1 VTDSKPPGR
10 SAIRSTLPYFGLS
23 LLATLA
29 YVGIW
34 RWVAPGYYLFL
45 VLGTYLLLGGLALL
59 QLLRTI
65 RMDRWTPRL
74 GAFGVVFGFAV
85 TVFLGL
91 RPRTACVDTG
101 PCPSGLT
108 PHSLQL
114 ALGIGL
120 VTVSLFLDF
129 RGRTTPLVGE

>member
-1 VTDSKPPGR
+1 MTDSKRPGR
-10 SAIRSTLPYFGLS
+10 SAIRSTLLYFGLS
-23 LLATLA
+23 LLATVA

-34 RWVAPGYYLFL
+34 RWVAPGHYLFL
-45 VLGTYLLLGGLALL
+45 VLGTYLFLGGIALL

-65 RMDRWTPRL
+65 RMDRWTPRF
-74 GAFGVVFGFAV
+74 GAVGVVFGFAV
-85 TVFLGL
+85 TVFLGM
-91 RPRTACVDTG
+91 RPRTACLDTG

-108 PHSLQL
+108 LHLLQL

-120 VTVSLFLDF
+120 VTISLFLDF

>member
-1 VTDSKPPGR
+1 MDSKLSTR
-10 SAIRSTLPYFGLS
+10 SPAFSILACLCLGLLS
-23 LLATLA
+23 LLA

-74 GAFGVVFGFAV
+74 GAFGVVFGFVV

-129 RGRTTPLVGE
+129 RGRTTPLVGG